1 VPYAGVMFKHIL
13 IPTDGSRTAAKAIQ
27 AGITLA
33 KEMGA
38 KVTGYHAQEPLP
50 MHIHGE
56 GYVADKELVAEFERR
71 ASEFATRCVGEIGAA
86 AKAAGVPFEPLIVK
100 SPVPYKGIVD
110 AAKKQKCDAIF
121 IASHGNKGLTGLVL
135 GSVTQKVLAHSKL
148 PVLVF
153 R

>member
-1 VPYAGVMFKHIL
+1 MFKHIL

-71 ASEFATRCVGEIGAA
+71 ASEFATRCVDEIGAA

-100 SPVPYKGIVD
+100 SPVPYKGIID

-121 IASHGNKGLTGLVL
+121 IASHGSKGLTGLVL
-135 GSVTQKVLAHSKL
+135 GSVTQKVLANSKL

>member
-1 VPYAGVMFKHIL
+1 MFKHIL

-56 GYVADKELVAEFERR
+56 GYIADKELVAEFERR
-71 ASEFATRCVGEIGAA
+71 SSEFATRCVGEIGAA
-86 AKAAGVPFEPLIVK
+86 AKAAGVPFEPLIVR

-121 IASHGNKGLTGLVL
+121 IASHGSKGLTGLVL
-135 GSVTQKVLAHSKL
+135 GSVTQKVLANSKL

>member
-1 VPYAGVMFKHIL
+1 MFKQIL

-27 AGITLA
+27 AGVQIA

-38 KVTGYHAQEPLP
+38 SVIGFYAQEPLP
-50 MHIHGE
+50 LHVHGE
-56 GYVADKELVAEFERR
+56 GYVLDKQLAAEFEGR
-71 ASEFATRCVGEIGAA
+71 AAEYAKRCVAEVADA
-86 AKAAGVPFEPLIVK
+86 AKAAGVPFEAVVTK
-100 SPVPYKGIVD
+100 SRLPHEAIVD

-121 IASHGNKGLTGLVL
+121 IASHGHKGLTGLLL
-135 GSVTQKVLAHSKL
+135 GSVTQKVLVNSDI